1 MREGPAALALHYAAL
16 VKVRLVLPRL
26 LVPAGLSDYPSL
38 PRSLAPAR
46 PPTRPPTRRSSLE
59 NEGCN
64 MLLTSR
70 SEPWARAPAPSG
82 PACLSRADFEMPE
95 NGGTSVGVL
104 SGMNELRR
112 SMISSTCS
120 RLRCCKMLY
129 CTRLYCSSMIY
140 SACRPPARLG
150 VERNLLRGLT
160 CVGHAP
166 RTHLSHAQTHTFIG
180 TRTYCTDVHET
191 HR

>member
-1 MREGPAALALHYAAL
+1 
-16 VKVRLVLPRL
+16 
-26 LVPAGLSDYPSL
+26 
-38 PRSLAPAR
+38 
-46 PPTRPPTRRSSLE
+46 
-59 NEGCN
+59 

-129 CTRLYCSSMIY
+129 CTRVYCSSMIY

-150 VERNLLRGLT
+150 AERNLLRGLT
-160 CVGHAP
+160 CAASRAARTSLSRTNTHFHRHADILH
-166 RTHLSHAQTHTFIG
+166 RRARNAQVAQTDLQRKLGAKRRLQLGDERRSLLLQPLMFIDFALEG
-180 TRTYCTDVHET
+180 LGLR
-191 HR
+191 